1 MTIGE
6 RFALIL
12 KEKGVT
18 QKSFSE
24 RIGYSEQSI
33 SKLIKGQTLSP
44 KADLIAQIA
53 VLLPDVN
60 LRWLLIGDGEMFIE
74 NKNDN
79 NLLLENSRLKEE
91 LLSSKTHYYTFFLL
105 LRKNFYSP
113 QSKWSFAAFFKSSK
127 ATFE

>member
-33 SKLIKGQTLSP
+33 SKLMKGQTLSP

-60 LRWLLIGDGEMFIE
+60 LRWLLLGEGEMFIE

-91 LLSSKTHYYTFFLL
+91 F
-105 LRKNFYSP
+105 
-113 QSKWSFAAFFKSSK
+113 
-127 ATFE
+127 